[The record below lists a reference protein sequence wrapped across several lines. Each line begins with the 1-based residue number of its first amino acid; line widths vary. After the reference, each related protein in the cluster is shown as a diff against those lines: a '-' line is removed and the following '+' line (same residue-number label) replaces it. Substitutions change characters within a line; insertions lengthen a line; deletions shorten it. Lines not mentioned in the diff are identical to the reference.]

1 MSSLVLLYS
10 ARTWYGTWLGP
21 VVWGGLVS
29 RSLLRICPRTAS
41 TLFFFMWS
49 MSTVVQV
56 DNDRVIVTQSDR
68 RKNKSALTRF
78 IFHCAFVYS
87 QCLSSKRRQNKVPN
101 WIKLLFSFHSGR
113 EWVLFLEDSHFFF
126 KCYVIFAKSAF
137 AWEQIRAIL
146 KKKGLNSSLKVF
158 FLKFIP
164 LCLMQTFLLSLPC
177 SQCTAV
183 QSLHCIGLFPSTCAL
198 EPVRLSDSSL
208 QLSLKHTPTRYA
220 LTYTLS
226 RAVTFLLGGAPSY
239 YLFSENERILLWEE
253 FYPTP
258 AVALDFHIEKHA

>member
-1 MSSLVLLYS
+1 MSEFCS
-10 ARTWYGTWLGP
+10 WKIP
-21 VVWGGLVS
+21 
-29 RSLLRICPRTAS
+29 I
-41 TLFFFMWS
+41 
-49 MSTVVQV
+49 
-56 DNDRVIVTQSDR
+56 
-68 RKNKSALTRF
+68 
-78 IFHCAFVYS
+78 
-87 QCLSSKRRQNKVPN
+87 
-101 WIKLLFSFHSGR
+101 
-113 EWVLFLEDSHFFF
+113 FF

-146 KKKGLNSSLKVF
+146 EKRGLNSSLKVF
-158 FLKFIP
+158 ILKFIP

-208 QLSLKHTPTRYA
+208 QLSLKSTPTRYA

-226 RAVTFLLGGAPSY
+226 RAVTFFLGGAPSY

-253 FYPTP
+253 FNPTP
-258 AVALDFHIEKHA
+258 AVALDFHIEKHAWRRIAQRTLASLIFEHSKKKQQKKPPNTKQLSWQTRFNPLWIRQITWQII

>member
-1 MSSLVLLYS
+1 MSSVPGRFPFFFQVLCHLCKK
-10 ARTWYGTWLGP
+10 
-21 VVWGGLVS
+21 
-29 RSLLRICPRTAS
+29 RICMGTNP
-41 TLFFFMWS
+41 
-49 MSTVVQV
+49 
-56 DNDRVIVTQSDR
+56 
-68 RKNKSALTRF
+68 
-78 IFHCAFVYS
+78 C
-87 QCLSSKRRQNKVPN
+87 
-101 WIKLLFSFHSGR
+101 
-113 EWVLFLEDSHFFF
+113 HF
-126 KCYVIFAKSAF
+126 
-137 AWEQIRAIL
+137 E

-239 YLFSENERILLWEE
+239 YLFSENERILL
-253 FYPTP
+253 
-258 AVALDFHIEKHA
+258 